1 MLDAIAPGGRDRR
14 LVSAILVLG
23 TIVLFFVAVNLAASA
38 IGFFGDVLLAFFL
51 AWLLAFIISPVVT
64 RIVDLIPRLPRVLA
78 TVLVYT
84 LIVAL
89 LVFLI
94 LVIAQAL
101 SNSITQFAASLPNI
115 RADIGIIVAPTQGW
129 LDSIGLGQ
137 VDLATQALAIL
148 DNLDEFAAQLIVPL
162 QSIAVASV
170 GAIGTMLIVFIL
182 SIYMVIDR
190 DQIMAFLFRLVPP
203 SYAEEARLLQTSVAR
218 SFGGFLR
225 GQALMGIVYFAIAL
239 ATHLGLGLELH
250 GTLVGQRRGPHGYPV
265 LRSVPG
271 LGTTDPR
278 RARHQARRAAAGGGD
293 HGRRLDGR
301 DERAPAA
308 DHAGRRR
315 HPSDRRARVGAD
327 RVEDRRHPGCDLR
340 DPGRSRRVVVL
351 LPLPSSDGRR
361 PVRGRPGGE
370 AAERARGATGHGAAR
385 AEPGSGRRRP
395 RDMTDDTRRPR
406 TSLPTTPRR
415 RATTPR
421 PRTTSPR
428 RARPRPPASRSPT

>member
-115 RADIGIIVAPTQGW
+115 RANIGNIVAPTEGW

-137 VDLATQALAIL
+137 VDLATQALALL

-162 QSIAVASV
+162 QSIAVASI

-225 GQALMGIVYFAIAL
+225 GQALMGIVYFTIAL
-239 ATHLGLGLELH
+239 ATHLGLGLEFTALSSVSA
-250 GTLVGQRRGPHGYPV
+250 GVLMAIPFFGPFLAWAPPILVALVTKP
-265 LRSVPG
+265 
-271 LGTTDPR
+271 D
-278 RARHQARRAAAGGGD
+278 
-293 HGRRLDGR
+293 
-301 DERAPAA
+301 
-308 DHAGRRR
+308 
-315 HPSDRRARVGAD
+315 
-327 RVEDRRHPGCDLR
+327 
-340 DPGRSRRVVVL
+340 VL
-351 LPLPSSDGRR
+351 LPAIVIMGAGWMVVMNALQPRIMQGAVGIHPIVVLGSVLIGSKIAGIPGAIFGIPVAAVVSSFFFHFLHRTAGDRSVAGRAAKR
-361 PVRGRPGGE
+361 LSEREGRTVTVPREPTPGQ
-370 AAERARGATGHGAAR
+370 AADVQET
-385 AEPGSGRRRP
+385 
-395 RDMTDDTRRPR
+395 
-406 TSLPTTPRR
+406 
-415 RATTPR
+415 
-421 PRTTSPR
+421 
-428 RARPRPPASRSPT
+428 

>member
-1 MLDAIAPGGRDRR
+1 MLDVIAPRGRDRR

-115 RADIGIIVAPTQGW
+115 RANIGSIVAPTQGW

-148 DNLDEFAAQLIVPL
+148 DNLDDFAAQLIVPL
-162 QSIAVASV
+162 QSIAVASI

-239 ATHLGLGLELH
+239 ATHLGLGIEFTALSSVSAGVLMAIPFF
-250 GTLVGQRRGPHGYPV
+250 GPFLAWAPPV
-265 LRSVPG
+265 LVALVTKPDALLPAVVIMGAGWMVVMNALQPRIMQGAVGIHPIVVLGSVLIGSKIAGIPG
-271 LGTTDPR
+271 AIFGIPVAAVVSSFFFHFLHRTAGDRTV
-278 RARHQARRAAAGGGD
+278 AGRAAK
-293 HGRRLDGR
+293 RLS
-301 DERAPAA
+301 ERE
-308 DHAGRRR
+308 G
-315 HPSDRRARVGAD
+315 
-327 RVEDRRHPGCDLR
+327 
-340 DPGRSRRVVVL
+340 
-351 LPLPSSDGRR
+351 R
-361 PVRGRPGGE
+361 PVAVPREPAPGQAVDVPE
-370 AAERARGATGHGAAR
+370 T
-385 AEPGSGRRRP
+385 
-395 RDMTDDTRRPR
+395 
-406 TSLPTTPRR
+406 
-415 RATTPR
+415 
-421 PRTTSPR
+421 
-428 RARPRPPASRSPT
+428 